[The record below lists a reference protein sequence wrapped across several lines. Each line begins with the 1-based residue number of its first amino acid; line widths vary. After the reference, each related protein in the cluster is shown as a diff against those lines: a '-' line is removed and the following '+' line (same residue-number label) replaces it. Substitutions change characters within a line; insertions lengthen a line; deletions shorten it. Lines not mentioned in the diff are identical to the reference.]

1 MILTSMILAVI
12 YIFLGRNNQVYVGKN
27 GNGERQYKTRKFA
40 LVKNFLAFLGNKEMR
55 AYQQFHF
62 QHFIDIYFLRRI
74 TFGGTKFLKS
84 IAFALTARISSYTAL
99 VSTKP

>member
-40 LVKNFLAFLGNKEMR
+40 LWTCQELSRVFRE
-55 AYQQFHF
+55 
-62 QHFIDIYFLRRI
+62 
-74 TFGGTKFLKS
+74 
-84 IAFALTARISSYTAL
+84 
-99 VSTKP
+99 